1 MFLGTAV
8 SPWAVI
14 YSFLG
19 PTKRVETWL
28 YLYEDHSS
36 DAFRRL
42 SDPLLCVY
50 LLYWVH
56 EKNVKEKELN
66 VDLLSLTLVLWMIL
80 LELLICRERYQSSLR
95 STPIPN
101 HSPASFCFLLQAVSF
116 WTWANYISE
125 SRRERRFGQER
136 TTCWQVLLGSFNLY
150 PQGICFLL
158 IGLLAHSDLADRKHN
173 REAF

>member
-1 MFLGTAV
+1 MGSDILFFRTYKEG
-8 SPWAVI
+8 WDVI
-14 YSFLG
+14 VDMKIWRSFKWCFQN
-19 PTKRVETWL
+19 P
-28 YLYEDHSS
+28 
-36 DAFRRL
+36 L
-42 SDPLLCVY
+42 SNPLLCVH

-66 VDLLSLTLVLWMIL
+66 FDLLSLTLFLWMIL

-95 STPIPN
+95 STPN

-116 WTWANYISE
+116 LTWANYISE

-136 TTCWQVLLGSFNLY
+136 TTCWQVLLGSLNLY